1 MNKKI
6 SLSVAI
12 TVVILAVA
20 LTVSATMMLSMRYF
34 SSMVNDVEQRQ
45 AMYEYINE
53 IDASARGYYTID
65 EEKLRAA
72 LANGYV
78 EGLGDPH
85 AAYLSATE
93 YAAVQNLL
101 AGTRTGF
108 GFTVTVSQDNR
119 LIVSVVE
126 ENSPAYLAGMKAG
139 DILLSIDGE
148 ELNGSMYATVEAK
161 MVDST
166 KLTLSTSRNGLISAV
181 ELTVNS
187 YVSHGVESRML
198 NDTVGYIG
206 FRDFNSLTAM
216 QFKNAYSLLTQSG
229 ATYFVF
235 DVRNNE
241 GGSLEAV
248 KEILGY
254 LLPRGPYMAC
264 DTKSERQL
272 FTATDTYEMTVPSV
286 TLINGN
292 TAGEAEVF
300 AAALQNLSK
309 TKLVGTGSQ
318 GKAVVQEYFSIDS
331 NKAAVRLTM
340 GVLSLIKGGGNWEG
354 TGLYPDAIVDLS
366 YDKLMYFDLLTDEED
381 TQLQK
386 ALDILLNAN
395 VIVPPGTTT
404 TTTVTDTDG
413 TTTADTT
420 TTTTK

>member
-12 TVVILAVA
+12 TIVILAVA

-126 ENSPAYLAGMKAG
+126 ENSPAYLAGMKVG
-139 DILLSIDGE
+139 DVLLGVDGE

-241 GGSLEAV
+241 GGSLDAV

-272 FTATDTYEMTVPSV
+272 FTATDTYEMTAPSV

-309 TKLVGTGSQ
+309 TKLVGTSSQ

-331 NKAAVRLTM
+331 NKAAVRLTV

-354 TGLYPDAIVDLS
+354 TGLYPDAIVDLP

-381 TQLQK
+381 TQLHK

-404 TTTVTDTDG
+404 TTTVTNTDG

-420 TTTTK
+420 TTTK